1 MIFNGHCTKRCLQS
15 LFLLLLQTSGHQTE
29 VKSGT
34 TAPGTTEK
42 ASTSSEDNVK
52 MITKGVTQKEDG
64 EKEDGDQVSNCLK
77 DQIKSSCQDGAPGAE
92 TKFEWG
98 STSCDNWVQCEN
110 CKKWHMLPDD
120 SNPSSLP
127 DKW

>member
-15 LFLLLLQTSGHQTE
+15 LFVLLLLLQTSGHQTE

-42 ASTSSEDNVK
+42 ASTSSEDKVK
-52 MITKGVTQKEDG
+52 MITKGVTQ
-64 EKEDGDQVSNCLK
+64 KEDGDQVSNCLK
-77 DQIKSSCQDGAPGAE
+77 DQIKSSCQDGASGAE

-120 SNPSSLP
+120 SSPSSLP